1 MDKIALITAHGWV
14 GVSTPVIMTAKYLA
28 QQGYFVDLYLDE
40 DGFCDQMGINRP
52 SFSEPS
58 INVIMVSRE
67 HLNYNN
73 TYDSW
78 LPANDVNFVSKVV
91 EKQFNYKWMVGFD
104 IHGLIRAAILS
115 ECWNVPFIYHSLEIE
130 EPVHP
135 LKKLEIEFSNNALIT
150 ITQDE
155 QRADILSNFNK
166 LPRSKLAIVH
176 NSMLGDINKEKHN
189 YFRDLFSI
197 PEDKI
202 IVLATGTL
210 LPITCIDQLLN
221 TVHTWPKSFV
231 LVLNGWIPNQTFK
244 KYVCK
249 KIDEL
254 AGRVFLNTKILP
266 IDQKNIIFQSVDIG
280 LVLYAEDD
288 TNLKYAAGSAGKLY
302 DFMQAGVPVIGNNIP
317 GMYNLIVNNGIGK
330 VVSSVSD
337 IGTSLIDVFN
347 EYSVF
352 KQNSF
357 NCFGKYRFE
366 DSYNNLLNLI
376 SSILKKEDVMQNNL
390 KCDSGA
396 LSNSCNTMKFDS
408 ASLVAEARFN
418 ITNNNIP
425 AAFDLLNKAKA
436 LKQPEQDIDLL
447 RAHCFL
453 KMNQLQAA
461 IQALYEELRYFP
473 ENSAAKELLN
483 QLVVQQG
490 NVGNLTGAEPEFME
504 LLKVIRPYTMLSEQR
519 IYSLYRLARHVCEN
533 NIPGNFVECGV
544 AAGGSSALLAW
555 VIKKYS
561 SQPRRLFAFDSFSG
575 MPAPT
580 VADSHHGLDAEASGW
595 GSGTCAA
602 PETSV
607 REICSKLGVE
617 ELLVTVK
624 GYFEET
630 LPKMANWVGMVAFL
644 HLDGDWYESTKAILE
659 NLYGHLSNHAM
670 LQVDDY
676 GYWEGCRKAIHEFE
690 DLKSLRFELSYIDG
704 TGVWFEKPDCFPVNP
719 AIPPELIEEFKLDD
733 PVTDGVISQ
742 MSLNERLQ
750 LYYIVRSLKPDPS
763 KVFRFIEIGSYSGGS
778 LLLICRALKRMGL
791 MYQGLSVEPGG
802 TPQFKEVLQHLGS
815 NVIHMPIFS
824 NPAAERLGNMFS
836 ETELPSLILVDG
848 DHSYQGVRQDI
859 LDYYP
864 LLASSGTMVFHDYLP
879 PLDDQNRDFIYAHH
893 ANTEPGIRQACQEV
907 MEGKYGIKPLEIPL
921 PYPTDPTQTQAQL
934 PIIPGVFSTIKAYQ
948 KPTTRQ

>member
-1 MDKIALITAHGWV
+1 MDKVALITAHGWV

-40 DGFCDQMGINRP
+40 DSFCDQMGINRP
-52 SFSEPS
+52 SFRESN
-58 INVIMVSRE
+58 INVITVSRD
-67 HLNYNN
+67 HLNLDNIH
-73 TYDSW
+73 DSW
-78 LPANDVNFVSKVV
+78 LPANDTNFVRKVV
-91 EKQFNYKWMVGFD
+91 EKQSNYKWMVGFD

-166 LPRSKLAIVH
+166 LPRNKLAVIH
-176 NSMLGDINKEKHN
+176 NSTLGGINPVKYD
-189 YFRDLFSI
+189 YFRELFAI
-197 PEDKI
+197 PKESI

-221 TVHTWPKSFV
+221 TVDMWPKSFV
-231 LVLNGWIPNQTFK
+231 LVLNGWIPDHSFK
-244 KYVCK
+244 NFVYK
-249 KIDEL
+249 KLDEL

-266 IDQKNIIFQSVDIG
+266 IDHKNIIFQSVDIG
-280 LVLYAEDD
+280 LVLFTEYD

-302 DFMQAGVPVIGNNIP
+302 DFMQAGVPIIGNDIP
-317 GMYNLIVNNGIGK
+317 GMHDLIVNNGIGK
-330 VVSSVSD
+330 VVSSISD

-347 EYSVF
+347 EYSIF
-352 KQNSF
+352 KQNAF
-357 NCFGKYRFE
+357 NCFGNYRFE

-376 SSILKKEDVMQNNL
+376 SSILNKEDVMQKIL
-390 KCDSGA
+390 KYDPGA

-483 QLVVQQG
+483 QLVGQQSS
-490 NVGNLTGAEPEFME
+490 VGSLTGAEPEFIE
-504 LLKVIRPYTMLSEQR
+504 LLQVIRPYTMLSEQR
-519 IYSLYRLARHVCEN
+519 LYSLYRLARHVCEN

-580 VADSHHGLDAEASGW
+580 AADSHHGLDAESSGW

-607 REICSKLGVE
+607 REVCSKLSVE

-624 GYFEET
+624 GNFEET
-630 LPKMANWVGMVAFL
+630 LPKMANWVGMIAFL
-644 HLDGDWYESTKAILE
+644 HLDGDWYESTKAILD
-659 NLYGHLSNHAM
+659 NLYGQLSNHAM

-676 GYWEGCRKAIHEFE
+676 GYWEGCRKALHEFE
-690 DLKSLRFELSYIDG
+690 ANRSLKFELNAIDG
-704 TGVWFEKPDCFPVNP
+704 TGVWFEKPDCFPVSP
-719 AIPPELIEEFKLDD
+719 AIPSTIVAEFLEDD
-733 PVTDGVISQ
+733 PVPQGIITQ
-742 MSLNERLQ
+742 MSANERFQ
-750 LYYIVRSLKPDPS
+750 LYYTVRSLKIDRARL
-763 KVFRFIEIGSYSGGS
+763 FRFVEIGSYGGGS
-778 LLLICRALKRMGL
+778 LLLICRALQRSGVS
-791 MYQGLSVEPGG
+791 YQGVSVEPGG
-802 TPQFKEVLQHLGS
+802 TPQFKRVLEMLGDK
-815 NVIHMPIFS
+815 VIHLPMFS
-824 NPAAERLGNMFS
+824 HQTAERLALLFTDTQKPGF
-836 ETELPSLILVDG
+836 ILVDG

-859 LDYYP
+859 LDFYP
-864 LLASSGTMVFHDYLP
+864 MLAAGGTMLFHDYLP
-879 PLDDQNRDFIYAHH
+879 PLDARNREFIYAHH
-893 ANTEPGIRQACQEV
+893 ANTEPGIRQACHEV
-907 MEGKYGIKPLEIPL
+907 LESGYGLQPVELPLL
-921 PYPTDPTQTQAQL
+921 YPNDPTQTQAQL
-934 PIIPGVFSTIKAYQ
+934 PIIPGVFSTIRAYV
-948 KPTTRQ
+948 KTAE